1 MGWKTVIIG
10 NECKIS
16 LSMERLRITTSKDY
30 HNIPLS
36 DLDTVIFSHDKVTIT
51 IPILAKLVENNV
63 NVLICDKKNDPIGMF
78 QPFNNH
84 SLVYKRLNNQIN
96 WKDAR
101 KRKLWRL
108 LVVDKIKSEI
118 DCLRMLGADYNCIE
132 MLLEYKNSVY
142 YDDKTNREAV
152 AARIYFSS
160 LFGNDFKRDQ
170 DNQINFALNYG
181 YKIIASYISKCI
193 AARGLLTQLGIHH
206 IGEANPFNLTY
217 DFIEP
222 LRAIIDLWVKINVK
236 DSFTIN
242 HKLEIINI
250 LNYRVNLNHKWIQ
263 LNDAIQD
270 LVDSYIA
277 FMNENTDDILH
288 IDFTLGLKEDV

>member
-1 MGWKTVIIG
+1 MD
-10 NECKIS
+10 
-16 LSMERLRITTSKDY
+16 RLRITTDKDY

-63 NVLICDKKNDPIGMF
+63 NVLICDRKNDPIGMF

-84 SLVYKRLNNQIN
+84 SLVYKKLNSQIN

-101 KRKLWRL
+101 KRKLWKM

-118 DCLRMLGADYNCIE
+118 ECLKILGADYRSID
-132 MLLEYKNSVY
+132 MLMDYKNSVY

-152 AARIYFSS
+152 AARIYFTA
-160 LFGNDFKRDQ
+160 LFGNDFSREQ
-170 DNQINFALNYG
+170 DNYINFALNYG

-206 IGEANPFNLTY
+206 IGESNPFNLTY

-222 LRAIIDLWVKINVK
+222 LRAIIDLWVKINVE
-236 DSFTIN
+236 DNFTVN
-242 HKLEIINI
+242 HKLQIINI
-250 LNYRVNLNHKWIQ
+250 LNYKVNLNNKWIQ
-263 LNDAIQD
+263 LNDAIED
-270 LVDSYIA
+270 LVDSYIS
-277 FMNENTDDILH
+277 FMNENTDDIYR
-288 IDFTLGLKEDV
+288 IDLSKGLKEDV